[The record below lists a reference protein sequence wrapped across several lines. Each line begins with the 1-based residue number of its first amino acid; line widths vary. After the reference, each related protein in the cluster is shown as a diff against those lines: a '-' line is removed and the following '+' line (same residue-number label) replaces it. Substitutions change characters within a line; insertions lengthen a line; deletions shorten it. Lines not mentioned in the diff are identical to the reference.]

1 MRCTAILPFGVILLA
16 STYAFAYEKGEKLTI
31 GWTSLNLPCVKVEN
45 PEPIKSGDDSLRQG
59 DICDTGK
66 ISTVTIV
73 AVEKTAGGN
82 NYLVRH
88 LGGKEYGACWL
99 VRDELPPC
107 PVGTLYLIYDT
118 HLRAREEN
126 YGDQIRFQELE
137 RRQEQT
143 HKDRI
148 KRLLDS
154 ETE

>member
-1 MRCTAILPFGVILLA
+1 
-16 STYAFAYEKGEKLTI
+16 
-31 GWTSLNLPCVKVEN
+31 
-45 PEPIKSGDDSLRQG
+45 
-59 DICDTGK
+59 
-66 ISTVTIV
+66 
-73 AVEKTAGGN
+73 
-82 NYLVRH
+82 
-88 LGGKEYGACWL
+88 L